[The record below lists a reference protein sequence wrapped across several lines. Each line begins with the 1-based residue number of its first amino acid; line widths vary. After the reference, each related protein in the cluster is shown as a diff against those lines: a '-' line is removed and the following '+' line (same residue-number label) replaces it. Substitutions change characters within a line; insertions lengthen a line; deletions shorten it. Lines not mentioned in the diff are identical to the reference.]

1 MPIVN
6 TSDGCAMYYTDECH
20 ADPWGP
26 EPETVLMVHGM
37 AESSRSWTAWVPH
50 LSRRYRV
57 VRVDL
62 PGFGKSTVDIESYDF
77 SLASLSGEL
86 ANFLAVT
93 GLETAHVVG
102 AKLGGSISLDF
113 ASRFPAR
120 TRSVTTLTGPLWAE
134 GNGRISHQ
142 PDVPGNVA
150 AHGTEGWA
158 IATMGDRLGSAVPQA
173 QVAWWAKLMGAT
185 DRNLVARAA
194 GRNGG
199 LDLRPRLPLIEAK
212 ALMITSRVS
221 RLANGAPRQAWHDLV
236 RDSRGFLVLPVDGY
250 HVAAALPDLCAEIV
264 AAFIADAAPEE
275 LADLATSGETVTS
288 RA

>member
-62 PGFGKSTVDIESYDF
+62 PGFGKSTVDIESFDF
-77 SLASLSGEL
+77 SIASLAGEL
-86 ANFLAVT
+86 ANFLAAT
-93 GLETAHVVG
+93 EIESAHVVG

-113 ASRFPAR
+113 ASRFPER
-120 TRSVTTLTGPLWAE
+120 TRSVTALTGPLWAE

-142 PDVPGNVA
+142 ADLPGKVTA
-150 AHGTEGWA
+150 SGTERWA
-158 IATMGDRLGSAVPQA
+158 AESMGYRLGSAVPPA
-173 QVAWWAKLMGAT
+173 QLAWWAKLMGAT
-185 DRNLVARAA
+185 NQHLVARAA
-194 GRNGG
+194 RRNAD
-199 LDLRPRLPLIEAK
+199 LDLRPRLPLIQAK
-212 ALMITSRVS
+212 ALMITSRAS
-221 RLANGAPRQAWHDLV
+221 RLANGEPPRVWAELV

-250 HVAAALPDLCAEIV
+250 HVAAALPDLCADIV
-264 AAFIADAAPEE
+264 AAFIGGASP
-275 LADLATSGETVTS
+275 ADLAELAGSVP
-288 RA
+288 AQA